1 MESINFSLICAGR
14 QLIGEG
20 AEGNNVALLGNMF
33 SRSASGSESLL
44 GAADGLG
51 GSLDRDQALRVGI
64 GKVESPGLVAMLS
77 ECTRDRYKSIAEPA
91 TGLPSPR
98 PLV

>member
-1 MESINFSLICAGR
+1 MIVGFERRVPIAQLLINSRVTQQVPGITSL
-14 QLIGEG
+14 
-20 AEGNNVALLGNMF
+20 NN
-33 SRSASGSESLL
+33 E
-44 GAADGLG
+44 
-51 GSLDRDQALRVGI
+51 RVGI

-98 PLV
+98 PLI

>member
-1 MESINFSLICAGR
+1 VTITAELSSGLQLAACRSGR
-14 QLIGEG
+14 SE
-20 AEGNNVALLGNMF
+20 F
-33 SRSASGSESLL
+33 YPDKDCWFRTKSANRA
-44 GAADGLG
+44 AADKIRVTQQVPVIT
-51 GSLDRDQALRVGI
+51 SLNNERVGI
-64 GKVESPGLVAMLS
+64 GKFASPGLVAMLS